1 MHKIPI
7 IIKRAARQLNY
18 YNLAVLLCIQFINC
32 FLVSQGISN
41 VCIFIQILPRLIM
54 FLRLT
59 NVIYSVKKTF
69 CPFRITLYIT
79 FYPLSMHF
87 LYIIFIKKG
96 PILDFCKK
104 MLARS
109 TCGSMISETKA
120 FCIFCK
126 APFSIIIATRKMNV
140 VLAQHQ
146 PG

>member
-1 MHKIPI
+1 
-7 IIKRAARQLNY
+7 
-18 YNLAVLLCIQFINC
+18 
-32 FLVSQGISN
+32 
-41 VCIFIQILPRLIM
+41 M

-59 NVIYSVKKTF
+59 NVIYSVKKLF
-69 CPFRITLYIT
+69 VLFVLHYILPFI
-79 FYPLSMHF
+79 PCQWHF

-104 MLARS
+104 MLTRS

-140 VLAQHQ
+140 VLAQH
-146 PG
+146 